1 MNTEKLWLEARQLLA
16 DWFVPVSILLVV
28 VALTSGVAVYS
39 AVATPAEPT
48 EYDTVDSWSTTAD
61 FSHSA
66 EVSEPNEVYS
76 VGQQLDDQPRY
87 YTEVMPVLEGEIQYS
102 YQAADG
108 DVAVETDIT
117 QITRAVEDGSDGD
130 VVYWRDERSLDAEQ
144 TSELSPGET
153 HTDSFA
159 VDIEAMD
166 RDATETAESL
176 GSTAGTL
183 ETVIRID
190 VRMDGSID
198 GESVEH
204 TEQYELPVAVTSGTY
219 TVELPSE
226 TGHVEQQTV
235 AVSTDWTERVGDAV
249 GLLVLLV
256 LSVGSL
262 GGLTAAKHREA
273 LAPPAAD
280 RKAVE
285 AQSER
290 ETLDE
295 WISTGLLPP
304 AVDERPRIEVTSLTE
319 LVDVAIDSNRRVIDR
334 ADADEYVVVDDT
346 VIYGFRPDFTEH
358 TTASKPHHAD
368 NEDNAVQTETDDA
381 ADVSTPNPS
390 PSADDRTDE
399 P

>member
-166 RDATETAESL
+166 RDAAETAESL

-226 TGHVEQQTV
+226 TGHVEQRTWQFRLTGRTESV
-235 AVSTDWTERVGDAV
+235 TLLAYLFCWCSRLAASAV
-249 GLLVLLV
+249 
-256 LSVGSL
+256 
-262 GGLTAAKHREA
+262 
-273 LAPPAAD
+273 
-280 RKAVE
+280 
-285 AQSER
+285 
-290 ETLDE
+290 
-295 WISTGLLPP
+295 
-304 AVDERPRIEVTSLTE
+304 
-319 LVDVAIDSNRRVIDR
+319 
-334 ADADEYVVVDDT
+334 
-346 VIYGFRPDFTEH
+346 
-358 TTASKPHHAD
+358 
-368 NEDNAVQTETDDA
+368 
-381 ADVSTPNPS
+381 
-390 PSADDRTDE
+390 
-399 P
+399 